1 MPRIEGEL
9 YGALVLSTHSHA
21 KITVDASSAEKMAG
35 VKAFVS
41 IGDVPAVN
49 EIGQIVLP
57 FSGTQ

>member
-21 KITVDASSAEKMAG
+21 KVTVDASSAEKMTG

-41 IGDVPAVN
+41 IGDVPADN
-49 EIGQIVLP
+49 TIGKILYV
-57 FSGTQ
+57 